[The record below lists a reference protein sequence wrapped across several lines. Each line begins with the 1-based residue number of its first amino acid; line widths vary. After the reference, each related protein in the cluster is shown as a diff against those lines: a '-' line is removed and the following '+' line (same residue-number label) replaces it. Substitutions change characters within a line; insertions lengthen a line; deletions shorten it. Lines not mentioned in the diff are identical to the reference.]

1 MLVELQLHER
11 LIKAMEAMG
20 FSEPTPVQQEAI
32 PLAVQGKDLR
42 VIAQTGSGK
51 TAAFVL
57 PVLHRLLQESKP
69 RTATRALILLPTREL
84 AQQTLQQVELLAQ
97 FTFIKAALITG
108 GEDFKKQMA
117 ALRKNP
123 DIVIGTPG
131 RLLEH
136 LTAKYLELQ
145 DIEALVLDEADR
157 MLDMGFSEDVLQL
170 VNACN
175 TDRQTLLFSA
185 TSNSALFELAAS
197 VMREPQVLRLNP
209 VSKMSSSVVQ
219 QIVPA
224 DDAKH
229 KEKMVLWLLGN
240 ETYEKAIVF
249 TNTRNQADRLG
260 SVIIAAHKAGTCAA
274 KVYVLHG
281 EKEHKDRKQAVSRL
295 NQGHINVLIAT
306 DVAARGLDIE
316 GMDLVINFDMPRK
329 GDDYVHRAGRT
340 GRAGNA
346 GLVISLITAQEWNLM
361 SSIERYLKQNFER
374 RLIKEIKGSFLGPKK
389 VKASGKAAGSKKKK
403 MDKKTSDKKTPDKK
417 PANSKKPGSK
427 KISTAKPKPAAAVDG
442 GLRDGSAPLR
452 RQTV

>member
-1 MLVELQLHER
+1 MLAELQLHER

-32 PLAVQGKDLR
+32 PLAVQGQDLR

-57 PVLHRLLQESKP
+57 PVLHRLLQESRP

-108 GEDFKKQMA
+108 GEDFKRQMA

-157 MLDMGFSEDVLQL
+157 MLDMGFSEDVMQL

-209 VSKMSSSVVQ
+209 VSKMNSSVVQ

-229 KEKMVLWLLGN
+229 KEKMALWLLGN

-260 SVIIAAHKAGTCAA
+260 SVMIAAHKAGTCNA

-361 SSIERYLKQNFER
+361 ASIERYLKQNFER
-374 RLIKEIKGSFLGPKK
+374 RIIKEIKGSFLGPKK

-403 MDKKTSDKKTPDKK
+403 TDKKTADKKTSDKKSTS
-417 PANSKKPGSK
+417 SKKPSSK
-427 KISTAKPKPAAAVDG
+427 KAGTAKPKPAAAADSKP
-442 GLRDGSAPLR
+442 RDGSAPLR
-452 RQTV
+452 RQPV

>member
-1 MLVELQLHER
+1 MLAELQLHER

-32 PLAVQGKDLR
+32 PLAVQGQDLR

-57 PVLHRLLQESKP
+57 PVLHRLLQESRP

-131 RLLEH
+131 RLLEQ
-136 LTAKYLELQ
+136 LNAKNLELQ
-145 DIEALVLDEADR
+145 DLEVLVLDEADR
-157 MLDMGFSEDVLQL
+157 MLDMGFSEDVMRL
-170 VNACN
+170 VQACHAE
-175 TDRQTLLFSA
+175 RQTLLFSA

-209 VSKMSSSVVQ
+209 VSKMNSSVVQ

-260 SVIIAAHKAGTCAA
+260 SVIIAAHKAGSGNA

-281 EKEHKDRKQAVSRL
+281 EKDHKDRKQAVSRL

-361 SSIERYLKQNFER
+361 ASIERYLKQNFER
-374 RLIKEIKGSFLGPKK
+374 RIIKDIKGSFLGPKK
-389 VKASGKAAGSKKKK
+389 VKASGKAVGSKKKK
-403 MDKKTSDKKTPDKK
+403 ADKKTSEKKSSGVKKTAAKRPNAVKSK
-417 PANSKKPGSK
+417 PA
-427 KISTAKPKPAAAVDG
+427 TAAGQP
-442 GLRDGSAPLR
+442 RDGSAPLR
-452 RQTV
+452 KKQS

>member
-1 MLVELQLHER
+1 MFAELPLHER
-11 LIKAMEAMG
+11 LLKALEALS
-20 FSEPTPVQQEAI
+20 FSEPTPVQKEAI
-32 PLAVQGKDLR
+32 PLAVQGADLR

-51 TAAFVL
+51 TAAFLL

-108 GEDFKKQMA
+108 GEDFKKQAA

-131 RLLEH
+131 RLLEQ
-136 LTAKYLELQ
+136 LNAKYLELQ
-145 DIEALVLDEADR
+145 DLEVLVLDESDR

-170 VNACN
+170 VNACSPE
-175 TDRQTLLFSA
+175 RQTLLFSA
-185 TSNSALFELAAS
+185 TSSGALFELAAN

-209 VSKMSSSVVQ
+209 VSQMNSATTQ
-219 QIVPA
+219 QIIPA

-229 KEKMVLWLLGN
+229 KEKMVLWLLAN
-240 ETYEKAIVF
+240 ETYEKAMVF
-249 TNTRNQADRLG
+249 TNTRDQADRLG
-260 SVIIAAHKAGTCAA
+260 GVLIAAHKAGKGSA
-274 KVYVLHG
+274 KVFVLHG
-281 EKEHKDRKQAVSRL
+281 EKDHKDRKQAVSRL

-306 DVAARGLDIE
+306 DVAARGLDIA

-346 GLVISLITAQEWNLM
+346 GLVVSLITAQEWNLM
-361 SSIERYLKQNFER
+361 ASIERYLKQNFER
-374 RLIKEIKGSFLGPKK
+374 RVIKELKGSFLGPKK
-389 VKASGKAAGSKKKK
+389 LKASGKAAGSKKKK
-403 MDKKTSDKKTPDKK
+403 VDKEST
-417 PANSKKPGSK
+417 SKKPSNKKASSKNVGSK
-427 KISTAKPKPAAAVDG
+427 KPSAGKPKPTAAPQAKP
-442 GLRDGSAPLR
+442 RDGSAPLR
-452 RQTV
+452 RQPAV

>member
-1 MLVELQLHER
+1 MFAELLLHER
-11 LIKAMEAMG
+11 LLKALETLG
-20 FSEPTPVQQEAI
+20 FSEPTPVQKEAV
-32 PLAVQGKDLR
+32 PLAVQGEDLR

-57 PVLHRLLQESKP
+57 PVLHRLLQDAKP

-84 AQQTLQQVELLAQ
+84 AQQTLKQVELLAQ

-108 GEDFKKQMA
+108 GEDFKKQMT

-131 RLLEH
+131 RLLEQ
-136 LTAKYLELQ
+136 LNAKNLELQ
-145 DIEALVLDEADR
+145 DLEVLVLDEADR
-157 MLDMGFSEDVLQL
+157 MLDMGFSEDVMQL
-170 VNACN
+170 VHACH
-175 TDRQTLLFSA
+175 TERQTLLFSA

-209 VSKMSSSVVQ
+209 VSQMNSATVQ

-229 KEKMVLWLLGN
+229 KEKMVLWLLAN

-249 TNTRNQADRLG
+249 TNTRTQADRLG
-260 SVIIAAHKAGTCAA
+260 SVLIAAHKAGSSHA

-281 EKEHKDRKQAVSRL
+281 EKDHKDRKQAVSRL

-361 SSIERYLKQNFER
+361 ASIERYLKQQFER
-374 RLIKEIKGSFLGPKK
+374 RIIKEIKGSFLGPKK
-389 VKASGKAAGSKKKK
+389 LKASGKAAGSKKKK
-403 MDKKTSDKKTPDKK
+403 TDKKTAEKKSTDKKASSAKKTAAKK
-417 PANSKKPGSK
+417 PNA
-427 KISTAKPKPAAAVDG
+427 AKSKPAAAASSP
-442 GLRDGSAPLR
+442 RDGSAPLR
-452 RQTV
+452 RQPAV

>member
-1 MLVELQLHER
+1 MFAELPLHER
-11 LIKAMEAMG
+11 LLKALEALS
-20 FSEPTPVQQEAI
+20 FSEPTPVQKEAI
-32 PLAVQGKDLR
+32 PLAVQGADLR

-51 TAAFVL
+51 TAAFLL

-108 GEDFKKQMA
+108 GEDFKKQAA

-131 RLLEH
+131 RLLEQ
-136 LTAKYLELQ
+136 LNAKYLELQ
-145 DIEALVLDEADR
+145 DLEVLVLDESDR

-175 TDRQTLLFSA
+175 PERQTLLFSA
-185 TSNSALFELAAS
+185 TSSGALFELAAQ

-209 VSKMSSSVVQ
+209 VSQMNSATTQ
-219 QIVPA
+219 QIIPA

-229 KEKMVLWLLGN
+229 KEKMVLWLLAN
-240 ETYEKAIVF
+240 ETYEKAMVF
-249 TNTRNQADRLG
+249 TNTRDQADRLG
-260 SVIIAAHKAGTCAA
+260 GVLIAAHKAGKGSA
-274 KVYVLHG
+274 KVFVLHG
-281 EKEHKDRKQAVSRL
+281 EKDHKDRKQAVSRL

-306 DVAARGLDIE
+306 DVAARGLDIA

-346 GLVISLITAQEWNLM
+346 GLVVSLITAQEWNLM
-361 SSIERYLKQNFER
+361 VSIERYLKQNFER
-374 RLIKEIKGSFLGPKK
+374 RVIKELKGSFLGPKK
-389 VKASGKAAGSKKKK
+389 LKASGKAAGSKKKK
-403 MDKKTSDKKTPDKK
+403 VDKEST
-417 PANSKKPGSK
+417 SKKPSSK
-427 KISTAKPKPAAAVDG
+427 KSSSNKPSAAKPKPTAAPQAKP
-442 GLRDGSAPLR
+442 RDGSAPLR
-452 RQTV
+452 RQPAA